1 MSALLSFDQAPPLS
15 APLRY
20 FLTAPLFAVLAG
32 ILLLYSGPDS
42 FASRWTP
49 TALALTHLITVGFML
64 QVMLGAMQ
72 QLFPVVVGAN
82 FPRPLRVATL
92 IHASITPGALFLAAA
107 FLTHEPLLFVVA
119 VACLA
124 AGVTLFVVAAVIAL
138 RGMAWTHP
146 TVLGFKLSLF
156 GLGVTALTGM
166 LLAVSLGL
174 RLDWPMLALT
184 DLHLGWGLMV
194 WACILIAAVAFVTV
208 PMFQLT
214 PEYPA
219 WFLRRFTL
227 SVLAAVALWTL
238 ADLAG
243 LTVAATLLTVA
254 IVVLAVVFTLV
265 TLRLLGQSKR
275 AKADASHMF
284 WNVSMVSALVAC
296 GLWLA
301 AGLIDRLGQW
311 PGWPALFG
319 VLLLIGCFMS
329 VMVGMLYKIVPFLV
343 WLHLQNIGRGHV
355 KAPNMKKVLSQVRID
370 HQMLA
375 HLLALALL
383 LLAVVWP
390 RWFVYP
396 AGLALILSSGW
407 LWLNLLCATAVY
419 RNQRH
424 KIAIAMASA
433 DRKLNGGLRSRLT
446 R

>member
-1 MSALLSFDQAPPLS
+1 MPTLLSFDQAPPLS

-32 ILLLYSGPDS
+32 VLLLYSGPDA

-92 IHASITPGALFLAAA
+92 VHASITPGALFLAAA
-107 FLTHEPLLFVVA
+107 FLTHEPLLFAAA
-119 VACLA
+119 VACLV
-124 AGVTLFVVAAVIAL
+124 AGVTFFVVAAASAL
-138 RGMAWTHP
+138 RGLAWTLP
-146 TVLGFKLSLF
+146 TVLGFKLSLI
-156 GLGVTALTGM
+156 GLGVTVLTGM

-174 RLDWPMLALT
+174 ELDWPLLELT

-194 WACILIAAVAFVTV
+194 WACILLAAVAFVTV

-214 PEYPA
+214 PEYSA
-219 WFLRRFTL
+219 WFSRRFAL
-227 SVLAAVALWTL
+227 SVLASVVLWTL

-243 LTVAATLLTVA
+243 LKSAATLLTVV

-284 WNVSMVSALVAC
+284 WIVSMVSALAAC

-301 AGLIDRLGQW
+301 DGVVDRLGQW
-311 PGWPALFG
+311 QGRPALFG
-319 VLLLIGCFMS
+319 VLLLIGCFTS
-329 VMVGMLYKIVPFLV
+329 VMIGMLYKIVPFLV
-343 WLHLQNIGRGHV
+343 WLHLQNTGRGHV
-355 KAPNMKKVLSQVRID
+355 KAPNMKQVLPQVRID
-370 HQMLA
+370 RQMLV
-375 HLLALALL
+375 HQLALALL

-396 AGLALILSSGW
+396 AGLALICASVW

-419 RNQRH
+419 RNQRL
-424 KIAIAMASA
+424 KMGIVIQ
-433 DRKLNGGLRSRLT
+433 
-446 R
+446 